1 MAISRRDQR
10 KNLEEAE
17 SNTIGTEYLWAD
29 LLAPADR
36 AKVREL
42 LKKMPRGPSRSGA
55 DKRGRISRLPRR
67 ARRFCRRSPRSWRFA
82 ATEKRKLGEALKNRD
97 ALAEKMKRRSRMRRS
112 WRASGAKVGAVITT
126 ARHSVMCPQPL
137 ARWAGERRAAQRR
150 RVGHRGRPS
159 PAASVA
165 GTSVPHTP
173 QIARHS
179 TGGGCAQHAARLARL
194 AAECHRS
201 TLALRRQGVRAASS
215 GFMVSPVA

>member
-1 MAISRRDQR
+1 VIRTATLTLLSLLVGFSFSMAISRRDQR

-82 ATEKRKLGEALKNRD
+82 ATEKGSSA
-97 ALAEKMKRRSRMRRS
+97 RRSR
-112 WRASGAKVGAVITT
+112 
-126 ARHSVMCPQPL
+126 
-137 ARWAGERRAAQRR
+137 
-150 RVGHRGRPS
+150 
-159 PAASVA
+159 
-165 GTSVPHTP
+165 
-173 QIARHS
+173 IAMHLPRK
-179 TGGGCAQHAARLARL
+179 
-194 AAECHRS
+194 
-201 TLALRRQGVRAASS
+201 
-215 GFMVSPVA
+215 